1 MSPSGQERAVVLGGG
16 SAGEAFCAALRR
28 LRPDLPITLVE
39 ERLVGGECSY
49 FACMPSKALLRAPE
63 VAAAAGRAPG
73 AAGQA
78 APVEAER
85 LFAWRDE
92 VVDRWQDAGHAR
104 WLEGLSVELVRGRGR
119 VVAPGIVEAGGR
131 QVPFDHLV
139 VATGSAP
146 ALPPLPGLDRV
157 PFWTTADAT
166 ATREVPGSLVVLGG
180 GVAGCELAQ
189 LFSRLGSRVTVVQ
202 RRRLLPRLDREAAGL
217 LQAALE
223 REGIELRLGAAAVAA
238 EPTAGGVRLRLS
250 DGSEVEA
257 ARLLVAAGRKP
268 NVHGLGLERLGVSV
282 SERGIEVDLRLR
294 AGPGVWAVGDVTGI
308 ALFTHVGKYQ
318 ARVAAANV
326 AGAEVEADYRA
337 LPAAVFTDPQVAQV
351 GTVEGEG
358 LVSASWPVERLSRA
372 STYERPPRPG
382 LLKLVAD
389 PRRRVLVGGVAVG
402 PEAGE
407 WLQQVTL
414 AIRAEVPVDT
424 LRDTIQP
431 FPTFSEAIF
440 FAARDLPL

>member
-1 MSPSGQERAVVLGGG
+1 MSAPGEGRVVVLGGG

-39 ERLVGGECSY
+39 EGLVGGECSY
-49 FACMPSKALLRAPE
+49 FACMPSKVLLRAPE
-63 VAAAAGRAPG
+63 VAAAARLAPG
-73 AAGQA
+73 AGEAAAG
-78 APVEAER
+78 VDAER
-85 LFAWRDE
+85 LFRWRDQ
-92 VVDRWQDAGHAR
+92 VVDGWDDTAHAR
-104 WLEGLSVELVRGRGR
+104 WLEELSVELVRGRGR
-119 VVAPGIVEAGGR
+119 VVAPGLVDAGGA
-131 QVPFDHLV
+131 QVPFDRLV

-146 ALPPLPGLDRV
+146 AVPALPGLDRV
-157 PFWTTADAT
+157 CFWTTADAT
-166 ATREVPGSLVVLGG
+166 SAREVPGSLVVLGG

-189 LFSRLGSRVTVVQ
+189 LFARLGSRVTIVQ
-202 RRRLLPRLDREAAGL
+202 RRRLLPRLDGEAAALLREAF
-217 LQAALE
+217 E
-223 REGIELRLGAAAVAA
+223 REGIEVRLGTSAVGA
-238 EPTAGGVRLRLS
+238 ETAESGVRLHLT
-250 DGSEVEA
+250 DGGEVEA
-257 ARLLVAAGRKP
+257 ARLLVAAGRRP
-268 NVHGLGLERLGVSV
+268 RVHGLGLELLGVSL
-282 SERGIEVDLRLR
+282 SERGIEVDGRLR
-294 AGPGVWAVGDVTGI
+294 AAPGVWAVGDVTGV

-358 LVSASWPVERLSRA
+358 LVSASWPVERVSRA
-372 STYERPPRPG
+372 STYERPKRPG

-389 PRRRVLVGGVAVG
+389 PGRGVLVGGVAVG

-414 AIRAEVPVDT
+414 AVRAEVSVET
-424 LRDTIQP
+424 LRQTIQP
-431 FPTFSEAIF
+431 FPTFSEAVF